1 MKRLLTTLKKAIPKR
16 HPLRLIW
23 HHAKAFAAALVY
35 GFPARRLT
43 VVGITGTDGKT
54 TTVGMVLHIL
64 SAAGLKAGALSTA
77 FLQVGDERIWN
88 QTQKT
93 SPSPFLIQ
101 KFLRRLVRSGCTHA
115 VLEVSSHGL
124 VQGRL
129 HHTWPLVGAVT
140 NVTPEHLD
148 YHGTLDQYRK
158 DKGLLFRMVRP
169 CGTKVLNADDP
180 SFPMYAAIPSGQT
193 KVWSVTGEGIRGV
206 QREQGIQGSE
216 PDVSLWLS
224 DVSVTETGSSATMH
238 EKTSNP
244 STTSMT
250 DEQQAN
256 KPTSQQATSYQLTL
270 SIPGAFNLENACCA
284 IACAIAVGI
293 SMQKAVDALKT
304 FSGIAGRMERI
315 DEGQS
320 FSVFVDFTVTP
331 AAYEKT
337 LTTLRAMLPTD
348 KRLLVLTGS
357 CGDRMREKR
366 PIVGR
371 ICSALADVVV
381 VSNEDP
387 YTEDPQKIIDEVYSG
402 IDQSKTEAHKIFDR
416 REAIAF
422 LFAQAKSGDAVILC
436 AKGSDTTMMTLEGQI
451 PWNERAIARELLRT
465 KKSESP
471 AQGLN
476 DSNRVS
482 P

>member
-1 MKRLLTTLKKAIPKR
+1 MKRLLTILKQAIPKR
-16 HPLRLIW
+16 HPVRLAW
-23 HHAKAFAAALVY
+23 HHAKAFCAAALY
-35 GFPARRLT
+35 GFPARSLT
-43 VVGITGTDGKT
+43 VISVTGTDGKT
-54 TTVGMVLHIL
+54 TTVGMITHIL
-64 SAAGLKAGALSTA
+64 STAGFKTGALSTA
-77 FLQVGDERIWN
+77 FLQVGNERIWN
-88 QTQKT
+88 ATQKT

-129 HHTWPLVGAVT
+129 AYTWPLVGAVT

-148 YHGTLDQYRK
+148 YHGTLEQYRR

-169 CGTKVLNADDP
+169 GGTKVLNADDP

-193 KVWSVTGEGIRGV
+193 TVWSVTGKGIQGV
-206 QREQGIQGSE
+206 QEVQRVQGIQGSE

-244 STTSMT
+244 STPSMT
-250 DEQQAN
+250 DGQQAN

-270 SIPGAFNLENACCA
+270 AVPGAFNLENACCA
-284 IACAIAVGI
+284 IACAKALGI
-293 SMQKAVDALKT
+293 LTDTAAKALKS
-304 FSGIAGRMERI
+304 FSGIAGRMECI

-337 LTTLRAMLPTD
+337 LTTLRAMLPKD

-371 ICSALADVVV
+371 LCSALADVVV

-416 REAIAF
+416 REAMAF
-422 LFAQAKSGDAVILC
+422 LFAQAKPGDAVILC
-436 AKGSDTTMMTLEGQI
+436 AKGSDTTMMTAEGQI

-465 KKSESP
+465 KKSESRN
-471 AQGLN
+471 AG
-476 DSNRVS
+476 VA
-482 P
+482 